1 MSIDRTRVGVIGCGD
16 VAHRRYLPALAS
28 LGDRVELVGCCD
40 ARPEAAERA
49 ADAVRD
55 WSPAVGAFSQVHDLI
70 EARPEAVFNLT
81 PPPFHAEVTSQCL
94 EAGINVFSE
103 KPLASSVAE
112 ASSLIDAARARGLLL
127 LCAPGSAA
135 TLRVRWLADIAASGV
150 MGRPTLAVG
159 QFAGFGPAGWDQYT
173 GDPTVFYGP
182 KVGPVVDLGIYR
194 LHEMTAVLGPV
205 RRVQAMG
212 TIAVPVRTVVAG
224 RLAGNTIEV
233 TAPDHVL
240 MNLEFASGALGQV
253 LSSFAVPETEAPY
266 LEVHFSGGSVTL
278 TGSPFDEPPAPH
290 IHFLGAG
297 SAGSAGP
304 ASTADGAPGL
314 PPLEPDPRSIIETGA
329 AHFVACLRGDE
340 KPILTAEHARH
351 VLDVVLRAYESI
363 ADGHSR
369 EIATTF

>member
-1 MSIDRTRVGVIGCGD
+1 
-16 VAHRRYLPALAS
+16 
-28 LGDRVELVGCCD
+28 
-40 ARPEAAERA
+40 
-49 ADAVRD
+49 
-55 WSPAVGAFSQVHDLI
+55 
-70 EARPEAVFNLT
+70 
-81 PPPFHAEVTSQCL
+81 
-94 EAGINVFSE
+94 
-103 KPLASSVAE
+103 
-112 ASSLIDAARARGLLL
+112 
-127 LCAPGSAA
+127 
-135 TLRVRWLADIAASGV
+135 
-150 MGRPTLAVG
+150 
-159 QFAGFGPAGWDQYT
+159 
-173 GDPTVFYGP
+173 
-182 KVGPVVDLGIYR
+182 
-194 LHEMTAVLGPV
+194 
-205 RRVQAMG
+205 
-212 TIAVPVRTVVAG
+212 
-224 RLAGNTIEV
+224 
-233 TAPDHVL
+233 